1 MDSKQH
7 VAQVIREESSQ
18 YSVPDAIVEAVL
30 DRLLPSIRM
39 LPQHPEE
46 ADAARVGCSR
56 IGGLPDL
63 PSGVLWPCISAQPS
77 SGRTHLAGQPL
88 SFLMQLN
95 LAEVSTLDKKQ
106 ILPPRGM
113 LYFFFRPVDLEDES
127 DVIFATGSLSLRPL
141 APPVD
146 LPQPDMFQGFALA
159 PRLEW
164 TVPFPYTLGLC
175 EELVVEH
182 LRLWDTLEG
191 RVAEAQGFGPYYEP
205 KHRLLGHPQLIQGPG
220 LEEGTRLL
228 LQVDS
233 DCVFFDKGYPH
244 TGMMW
249 GDAGRIY
256 YVIVDQ
262 ELQSHRFEAANAFL
276 EMS

>member
-7 VAQVIREESSQ
+7 VAQVIREESSH

>member
-1 MDSKQH
+1 VDSKQH
-7 VAQVIREESSQ
+7 VAQVICEESSR
-18 YSVPDAIVEAVL
+18 YCVPDAIVEAVL
-30 DRLLPSIRM
+30 DRLLPSIRL
-39 LPQHPEE
+39 LPQGPEE

-63 PSGVLWPCISAQPS
+63 PSGVHWPCVSAQPS
-77 SGRTHLAGQPL
+77 TGRTHLAGQPL

-106 ILPPRGM
+106 MLPPRGM
-113 LYFFFRPVDLEDES
+113 LYFIFRPVDLEDEAH
-127 DVIFATGSLSLRPL
+127 VIFAPGSLSLRPL
-141 APPVD
+141 APPAD
-146 LPQPDMFQGFALA
+146 LPDLYQRYALA

-164 TVPFPYTLGLC
+164 TVPSPFALGLGK
-175 EELVVEH
+175 ELVVEH
-182 LRLWDTLEG
+182 LGLWNKLEE
-191 RVAEAQGFGPYYEP
+191 RVAEVQDFGPYFEP
-205 KHRLLGHPQLIQGPG
+205 KHRLLGHPQLIQGQG

-233 DCVFFDKGYPH
+233 DCIFFDKGYPR

-256 YVIVDQ
+256 YVIGDE
-262 ELQSHRFEAANAFL
+262 ELQSHRFEAANALL

>member
-1 MDSKQH
+1 VDTKQH
-7 VAQVIREESSQ
+7 VVQVIREESLQ
-18 YSVPDAIVEAVL
+18 YCTPDAIVEAIL
-30 DRLLPSIRM
+30 DRLLPSIRL

-63 PSGVLWPCISAQPS
+63 PSGVHWPCASAQPS
-77 SGRTHLAGQPL
+77 TGRTHLAGQPL

-106 ILPPRGM
+106 MLPPRGI
-113 LYFFFRPVDLEDES
+113 LYFFF
-127 DVIFATGSLSLRPL
+127 
-141 APPVD
+141 PPAD
-146 LPQPDMFQGFALA
+146 LPDLYQRYALA

-164 TVPFPYTLGLC
+164 TVPSPFALGLGK
-175 EELVVEH
+175 ELVVEH
-182 LRLWDTLEG
+182 LGLWNKLEE
-191 RVAEAQGFGPYYEP
+191 RVAEVQDFGPYFEP
-205 KHRLLGHPQLIQGPG
+205 KHRLLGHPQLIQGQG

-233 DCVFFDKGYPH
+233 DCIFFDKGYPR

-256 YVIVDQ
+256 YVIGDE
-262 ELQSHRFEAANAFL
+262 ELQSHRFEAANALL